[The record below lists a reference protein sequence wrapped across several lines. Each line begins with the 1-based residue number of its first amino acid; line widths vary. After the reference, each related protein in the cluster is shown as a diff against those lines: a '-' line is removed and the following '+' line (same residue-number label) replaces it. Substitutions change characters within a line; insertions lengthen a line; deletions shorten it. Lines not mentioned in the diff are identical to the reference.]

1 MDGSNM
7 SEKPVWLLVDD
18 DESFLQVLQRSLERR
33 GIESVLATTP
43 NAAMNALADS
53 HIWRCVLDLNIGGES
68 GLRLLP
74 RLLEIKPE
82 LEVVVLTG
90 YGSIATTTE
99 AMRRGAV
106 NYLCK
111 PVTLGQLLAGF
122 EPLNEPPEIRKEP
135 PSVEEMEW
143 EHIQRILNEN
153 NGNVSATARALNM
166 HRRTLQRK
174 LYKHSSWRQ

>member
-1 MDGSNM
+1 M
-7 SEKPVWLLVDD
+7 SGNPVWLLIDD
-18 DESFLQVLQRSLERR
+18 DESFLQVLQRSLERQ
-33 GIESVLATTP
+33 GIESLLATTP
-43 NAAMNALADS
+43 QAAINALS
-53 HIWRCVLDLNIGGES
+53 NTEIHRCVLDLNIGGES

-74 RLLEIKPE
+74 RLLEINPG

-111 PVTLGQLLAGF
+111 PVTLNQLLAGF
-122 EPLNEPPEIRKEP
+122 EPPDEPPEIRTEP

-143 EHIQRILNEN
+143 EHIQRVLNEN

-174 LYKHSSWRQ
+174 LHKHSSWRQ